1 MKQVIEFK
9 SMAAQGEAI
18 KDVDVKKGIVTGY
31 FSIFGNIDSDNDIIV
46 PGAFKKTLSEN
57 YRRIKHLYQH
67 DPWRPLAGTK
77 DDRLKIQE
85 DSKGLYF
92 ESAISQTSYGRDVVQ
107 LYQDGVLDE
116 HSVGFQTMRSNDK
129 AKHRELIELKL
140 FEGSSVTWGANELA
154 QGSAMKS
161 VSIETALNKSDKI
174 IKALRDGRYETDEV
188 WDMLEIYLKQLH
200 QTIIDLSA
208 GQPTQTLQ
216 QAKASPPP
224 ARLRNWD
231 ALPSLIHN

>member
-31 FSIFGNIDSDNDIIV
+31 FSIFGNIDSDKDVIV

-77 DDRLKIQE
+77 DDRLKLQE
-85 DSKGLYF
+85 DRKGLYF
-92 ESAISQTSYGRDVVQ
+92 ESNISQTSFGKDVIQ

-116 HSVGFQTMRSNDK
+116 HSVGFLTMRSNEK
-129 AKHRELIELKL
+129 SNYRELTELKL

-154 QGSAMKS
+154 QGSAVKS
-161 VSIETALNKSDKI
+161 ASIESALNKSDRI

-200 QTIIDLSA
+200 QTIIDLAA
-208 GQPTQTLQ
+208 GQTATPVQ
-216 QAKASPPP
+216 QAKASPPA
-224 ARLRNWD
+224 ARVRNWD